1 VGRSSSKAASSARDA
16 LIFAAPAVVGIVL
29 GILMIGLRFD
39 DPFITY
45 RFADNL
51 ARGLG
56 FTFNPDAPERAL
68 ITTAPL
74 YALALGALAAIGLDI
89 PTSSYVLGVL
99 GLIAT
104 AWALGAMGW
113 RHGQPSQGLVAG
125 LVFVAFPLAWLTV
138 GFETPLFMALA
149 GWALFCAG
157 RNRPGWAGAL
167 AGLGLGLRG
176 DGALVLLIIVA
187 RALLLGQAGWRARL
201 PSALTALATASAT
214 YGPLAIF
221 LIAQFGSPIPTTLQ
235 TKSAQAVA
243 GLTGFYPNTHFL
255 EGAVL
260 LIQAYL
266 QHLPLFMLIPLAI
279 GLGAYR
285 LAWQSAD
292 AARARGWHWPSDV
305 PFLLPVAWAILHLVS
320 YTALGVAPYAWYYAP
335 MLPGLAALIAISI
348 TWLASLRPGWATG
361 ATIYIA
367 LLPLLLMDM
376 RIVDVVRGGTPPPPA
391 EVASKVL
398 PETKVD
404 IYERVG
410 RWIAANTPA
419 TATLGVTELGVMS
432 YYAKR
437 TTYDFLGLT
446 LPSELPA
453 IRRGDFVGGLLR
465 LQPDYLALTSINAL
479 YDANPQRDDWFA
491 ALYAPVAELE
501 DARFWGSPM
510 IIWRRVRLPIKP
522 DVLLDEG
529 VHELGD
535 GWQVTGVAVS
545 TREVITTSPL
555 IISVRLKAGPP
566 LGQRELRV
574 QPIVTQRG
582 DGLPVRSRIIHTDRF
597 FAGEEDWYDFPILP
611 YPDARKGAYDISIRW
626 LDSDR
631 EVIAGRVKV
640 PLNAQAAPGA
650 TWLPLSSGTSVAQLD
665 APITTCPGATV
676 NITLTWRAGGPF
688 DADYIVFLHLRAPDG
703 QVIAQADGP
712 PRDGSYPPTVW
723 SSDEIIPDPRT
734 IEVPTNAPLGRYAI
748 VVGLYHPQT
757 GARWPVDDSPARTS
771 DGGVRIGVLRV
782 NPCGR

>member
-1 VGRSSSKAASSARDA
+1 
-16 LIFAAPAVVGIVL
+16 
-29 GILMIGLRFD
+29 MIGLRFD

-74 YALALGALAAIGLDI
+74 YALLLGALAMIGLDI

-104 AWALGAMGW
+104 AWALGATGW

-125 LVFVAFPLAWLTV
+125 LVFVAFPLAWLTI

-157 RNRPGWAGAL
+157 HDRPGWAGAL
-167 AGLGLGLRG
+167 TGLGLGLRG
-176 DGALVLLIIVA
+176 DGALVFAIVLA
-187 RALLLGQAGWRARL
+187 RALFIGGAGWRARL
-201 PSALTALATASAT
+201 RSALIACVAAAAT

-235 TKSAQAVA
+235 TKSAQAIA
-243 GLTGFYPNTHFL
+243 GLTGFYPGTRFL
-255 EGAVL
+255 EGALL

-266 QHLPLFMLIPLAI
+266 QHSPLFLLIPLAM
-279 GLGAYR
+279 GLGTYR
-285 LAWQSAD
+285 LARQSIA
-292 AARARGWHWPSDV
+292 AARTQGWRWLGDMPL
-305 PFLLPVAWAILHLVS
+305 LLPVSWSILHLVG
-320 YTALGVAPYAWYYAP
+320 YTVLGVAPYTWYYAP

-348 TWLASLRPGWATG
+348 TWLALAWPRWAAEALVYT
-361 ATIYIA
+361 A
-367 LLPLLLMDM
+367 LLPLLLVDM
-376 RIVDVVRGGTPPPPA
+376 RIVDVVRGGTPPSPA
-391 EVASKVL
+391 EVTSKVL

-404 IYERVG
+404 IYERAG
-410 RWIAANTPA
+410 RWIAANVPA

-535 GWQVTGVAVS
+535 GWQVTGVAAS
-545 TREVITTSPL
+545 AREVITASPL

-574 QPIVTQRG
+574 QPIVIQRG
-582 DGLPVRSRIIHTDRF
+582 DGLPVRSRVIHTDRF
-597 FAGEEDWYDFPILP
+597 FIGEEGWYDFLILP
-611 YPDARKGAYDISIRW
+611 HPNARKGAYDISIRW
-626 LDSDR
+626 LDSNR
-631 EVIAGRVKV
+631 EITAGRVKV
-640 PLNAQAAPGA
+640 PLGAQPPIAAS
-650 TWLPLSSGTSVAQLD
+650 WLPLSSGTSVAQLD

-712 PRDGSYPPTVW
+712 PRDGSYPSTVW
-723 SSDEIIPDPRT
+723 SVGEIIPDPRAVA
-734 IEVPTNAPLGRYAI
+734 VPTDALLGSYS
-748 VVGLYHPQT
+748 VVTGLYHPQT

>member
-1 VGRSSSKAASSARDA
+1 
-16 LIFAAPAVVGIVL
+16 
-29 GILMIGLRFD
+29 MIGLRFD

-56 FTFNPDAPERAL
+56 FTFNPNAPEQAL

-74 YALALGALAAIGLDI
+74 YALALSALAVLGLDI
-89 PTSSYVLGVL
+89 PTSSYVLGAL

-113 RHGQPSQGLVAG
+113 RHGQPAQGAVAG
-125 LVFVAFPLAWLTV
+125 LVFVAFPLAWLTI

-149 GWALFCAG
+149 SWALFCAG
-157 RNRPGWAGAL
+157 RERPGLAGTL
-167 AGLGLGLRG
+167 AGLGLGMRG
-176 DGALVLLIIVA
+176 DGALVLVIIIA
-187 RALLLGQAGWRARL
+187 RALLFGQAGWRARL
-201 PSALTALATASAT
+201 RSALTALATAAAT

-235 TKSAQAVA
+235 TKSAQAIA
-243 GLTGFYPNTHFL
+243 GLTGFYPGTHFL
-255 EGAVL
+255 EGARL

-266 QHLPLFMLIPLAI
+266 QHVLLFLLIALAI
-279 GLGAYR
+279 GLGTYR
-285 LAWQSAD
+285 LARQSVA
-292 AARARGWHWPSDV
+292 AARMRGWRWPSDV
-305 PFLLPVAWAILHLVS
+305 PFLLPVAWAILHLGS

-335 MLPGLAALIAISI
+335 MLPGLAALIAIGV
-348 TWLASLRPGWATG
+348 TWLTSSWLRWAAICVT
-361 ATIYIA
+361 
-367 LLPLLLMDM
+367 LLTLLLMDV

-391 EVASKVL
+391 AVASKVL

-404 IYERVG
+404 IYERAG
-410 RWIAANTPA
+410 RWIAANTPT

-432 YYAKR
+432 YYAQR

-446 LPSELPA
+446 LPSQLPA
-453 IRRGDFVGGLLR
+453 IRRGDFIGGLLR

-479 YDANPQRDDWFA
+479 YDANPQQDDWFA
-491 ALYAPVAELE
+491 ALYAPVTSLE

-510 IIWRRVRLPIKP
+510 IIWQRTRPPIRP
-522 DVLLDEG
+522 DILLDQG
-529 VHELGD
+529 VHELGG

-545 TREVITTSPL
+545 AREVITTSLL

-582 DGLPVRSRIIHTDRF
+582 NGLPVRSRIIHTDQF
-597 FAGEEDWYDFPILP
+597 LAGEEAWYDFPILP

-650 TWLPLSSGTSVAQLD
+650 TWLPLSSSTSVAQLD
-665 APITTCPGATV
+665 APISACPGATV
-676 NITLTWRAGGPF
+676 NITLTWQAGGSF
-688 DADYIVFLHLRAPDG
+688 DADYTVFLHLRSSDG
-703 QVIAQADGP
+703 QVISQADGP
-712 PRDGSYPPTVW
+712 PRNGSYPSTVW
-723 SSDEIIPDPRT
+723 SSGEIVPDPHA
-734 IEVPTNAPLGRYAI
+734 IAIPNNALPGRYAL

-757 GARWPVDDSPARTS
+757 GARWPVNNSPARTP
-771 DGGVRIGVLRV
+771 DGGVQVGTLEVDR
-782 NPCGR
+782 CGR